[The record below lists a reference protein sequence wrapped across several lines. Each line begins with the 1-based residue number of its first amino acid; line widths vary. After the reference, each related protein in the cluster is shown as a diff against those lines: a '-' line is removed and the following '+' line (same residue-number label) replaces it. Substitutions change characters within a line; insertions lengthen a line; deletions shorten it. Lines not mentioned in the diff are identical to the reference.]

1 MKFKSPFYKRIIS
14 AVLALTLAI
23 GCGFGTAMAADPA
36 AVTAAQSVAL
46 ADWNARTYDV
56 TLTASSNMI
65 KTPDPVDVVLV
76 LDKSGSMPWMLTQPT
91 GNGGNPVKGK
101 LDIKNTDSTQRGYN
115 YTYYIYWQSEQEY
128 QPIGYIDDSIYGK
141 GYFEGNDEK
150 NYYKKNSGWYRIVS
164 ASNGKKQIKELITTS
179 NAVDYRNPI
188 YLRGSTDQT
197 KFEKMKEATAA
208 FIDNMQTFS
217 QDNKI
222 AVVGFSTGE
231 QHQNFLP
238 LDNTNKATLNNFI
251 SGLMIT
257 GGTNFADGLNEAKS
271 IIDSSNDG
279 RQKYVIVFSDGM
291 SSNTNDA
298 IQAVGTDK
306 KSGIASEIRKNAKI
320 FTVGLYGGS
329 VTGQTRTDAEKF
341 MHDMSSE
348 VDDSANKYCYTSSDL
363 AGMQASFNDIFKKIS
378 QSVTATVTTTIDP
391 RFQLLKEDGSTVA
404 QSGDTLYSGGKV
416 TTTNA
421 SGVTQWSIQW
431 PNTAVAPQNGAT
443 PGWKRVLH
451 LKAKTEFIGGNNLA
465 AATTEM
471 SSVAAGVT
479 KLVFPGSTQVNV
491 KPIFYLGNAATTIF
505 LGQSVPTNT
514 PLQPYTLNDSNQRV
528 TGQGMYI
535 VSTGTTGTFA
545 YQWSGNGANAATQ
558 AFPAGIYPKSDTSY
572 KLTATFSS
580 SASWVTMKTTGGA
593 PYSEPAGGNKAINVD
608 NNTNNYTVHVKSGS
622 VTITKNLSDKDGKAI
637 TDPGRSFVFLVT
649 GNEEAGDTDIKPFYV
664 TITMGAGSTASK
676 TVTGLSRGTYTVK
689 EVGSNWQYQN
699 GTVQMNRPSGQIG
712 YAKNG
717 AGTDYTD
724 KDLTASVTNKL
735 ISNQW
740 FNATDSV
747 TNLVG

>member
-14 AVLALTLAI
+14 AVLALTLVI
-23 GCGFGTAMAADPA
+23 GCGFGTAMAADPP

-56 TLTASSNMI
+56 SLTASSNMI

-91 GNGGNPVKGK
+91 GGLPTS
-101 LDIKNTDSTQRGYN
+101 LDSSKTDNSNYGYD
-115 YTYYIYWQSEQEY
+115 YTYYYFYSDHQEY
-128 QPIGYIDDSIYGK
+128 EPLGYITLRTSS
-141 GYFEGNDEK
+141 
-150 NYYKKNSGWYRIVS
+150 NYDGAFTEEGWYVVES
-164 ASNGKKQIKELITTS
+164 GSNGKKTLKEFVVGKNPKKNDIKRIG
-179 NAVDYRNPI
+179 I
-188 YLRGSTDQT
+188 YLRGTGDQT

-222 AVVGFSTGE
+222 AVVGFSAGE
-231 QHQNFLP
+231 QHQDFLP
-238 LDNTNKATLNNFI
+238 LTDINEATLNAFI
-251 SGLMIT
+251 SDLRIT

-279 RQKYVIVFSDGM
+279 RQKYVIIFSDGM
-291 SSNTNDA
+291 SSNTYDA
-298 IQAVGTDK
+298 NTAVGTDK

-608 NNTNNYTVHVKSGS
+608 NNTNNYTVHVKFGS

-676 TVTGLSRGTYTVK
+676 TVTGLSKGTYTVK

-712 YAKNG
+712 YAKNS

>member
-23 GCGFGTAMAADPA
+23 GCGFGTAMAADPP
-36 AVTAAQSVAL
+36 AVTAAQSIAL
-46 ADWNARTYDV
+46 VNWDDRTYDM

-91 GNGGNPVKGK
+91 GGLPTS
-101 LDIKNTDSTQRGYN
+101 LDSSKTDDSSYGYN
-115 YTYYIYWQSEQEY
+115 YTYYYFYSDHQEY
-128 QPIGYIDDSIYGK
+128 EPLGYVTSRTASNYDGAFK
-141 GYFEGNDEK
+141 GE
-150 NYYKKNSGWYRIVS
+150 GWYVVES
-164 ASNGKKQIKELITTS
+164 GSNGKKSLKEFVVGKNPNKNDIKRIG
-179 NAVDYRNPI
+179 I
-188 YLRGSTDQT
+188 YSRGPNDQT

-208 FIDNMQTFS
+208 FIGNMQTFS

-222 AVVGFSTGE
+222 AVVGFSAEE
-231 QHQNFLP
+231 QHQNFLS

-251 SGLMIT
+251 SGLTIT
-257 GGTNFADGLNEAKS
+257 GGTYFAVGLNEAKS

-291 SSNTNDA
+291 SSNTDDED
-298 IQAVGTDK
+298 IAVGTDK

-348 VDDSANKYCYTSSDL
+348 VDDSTNKYCYTSSDL

-431 PNTAVAPQNGAT
+431 KDTTVAPQNGEI

-451 LKAKTEFIGGNNLA
+451 LKAKTEFIGGNNIT

-479 KLVFPGSTQVNV
+479 KLGFPGSTQVNV
-491 KPIFYLGNAATTIF
+491 KPIFYLGSAGTTIF
-505 LGQSVPTNT
+505 LGQSVPTNI
-514 PLQPYTLNDSNQRV
+514 PLQPYTTDGVAGAGNQYFQSPV
-528 TGQGMYI
+528 TPRTNLYINQGI
-535 VSTGTTGTFA
+535 TGTFA

-558 AFPAGIYPKSDTSY
+558 AFPSGISPKSDTSY
-572 KLTATFSS
+572 TLTAIFTPNVAWAQAGMKDSS
-580 SASWVTMKTTGGA
+580 GNLVDRGTTGQYKDIA
-593 PYSEPAGGNKAINVD
+593 TVAAS
-608 NNTNNYTVHVKSGS
+608 YTVHVKSGS
-622 VTITKNLSDKDGKAI
+622 VTITKNLTDKDGKAI
-637 TDPGRSFVFLVT
+637 TEPGRSFVFLVT

-676 TVTGLSRGTYTVK
+676 TVTGLSKGTYTVK

-699 GTVQMNRPSGQIG
+699 GTVQLNRSSGQIG
-712 YAKNG
+712 YTG
-717 AGTDYTD
+717 TGTDYTD

-740 FNATDSV
+740 FSATDSV